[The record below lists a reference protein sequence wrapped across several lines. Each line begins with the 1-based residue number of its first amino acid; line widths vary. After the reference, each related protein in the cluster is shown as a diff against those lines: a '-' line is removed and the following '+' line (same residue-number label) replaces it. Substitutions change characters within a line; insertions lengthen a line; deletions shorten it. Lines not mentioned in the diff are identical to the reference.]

1 MLSYFVVDRFPFIA
15 LLTHHFFPHPH
26 KTRDVV
32 RSRRLTGLGDFI
44 ETALGLFETAS
55 ILRTFLLSRASN
67 EWPCDHRPHRRKETR
82 RLIPDPK
89 FRGRN
94 DTTLVAECLK
104 RRRWLVDNPSCLGSV
119 TRRWPAK
126 RLYSG

>member
-67 EWPCDHRPHRRKETR
+67 EWPCDHRPHRRKEIASPHSR
-82 RLIPDPK
+82 SQVQGPK
-89 FRGRN
+89 RYH
-94 DTTLVAECLK
+94 A
-104 RRRWLVDNPSCLGSV
+104 GS
-119 TRRWPAK
+119 RMP
-126 RLYSG
+126 